1 MKMKYKI
8 EQISYFFGY
17 QSIRK
22 IYIPLSFHK
31 LSTNIPLIFKGD
43 FEWICGNSPTISE

>member
-1 MKMKYKI
+1 MKYKI
-8 EQISYFFGY
+8 EQISYFLGF

-31 LSTNIPLIFKGD
+31 LSTMFPLTFHYGLKAVLNKYAEIVRQ
-43 FEWICGNSPTISE
+43 